1 MSLTLEWGQM
11 MVEHQERRAEP
22 GEAWTQTM
30 QGFTNAAVELVGQ
43 TMHWQ
48 QDLVRLWVDTQQQ
61 LAGFWIQ
68 GQDEMARTKRSGQ
81 GSARG
86 QGGRARQ

>member
-1 MSLTLEWGQM
+1 MAER
-11 MVEHQERRAEP
+11 QETRVEP

-61 LAGFWIQ
+61 LAGFWMQ
-68 GQDEMARTKRSGQ
+68 SQEETARTGRRTDQTTEPGSG
-81 GSARG
+81 R
-86 QGGRARQ
+86 RERQ

>member
-1 MSLTLEWGQM
+1 MA
-11 MVEHQERRAEP
+11 EHQPTRVDP

-30 QGFTNAAVELVGQ
+30 QGFTNVAAELVGQ

-61 LAGFWIQ
+61 LTGFWMRA
-68 GQDEMARTKRSGQ
+68 QDETIGGQRPARPERGTDQGRSG
-81 GSARG
+81 R
-86 QGGRARQ
+86 

>member
-1 MSLTLEWGQM
+1 MAERQKTR
-11 MVEHQERRAEP
+11 VEP
-22 GEAWTQTM
+22 DEAWTHTM

-61 LAGFWIQ
+61 LAGFWMQ
-68 GQDEMARTKRSGQ
+68 VQDETARIGKRTSQ
-81 GSARG
+81 DAERGSSH
-86 QGGRARQ
+86 QERQ